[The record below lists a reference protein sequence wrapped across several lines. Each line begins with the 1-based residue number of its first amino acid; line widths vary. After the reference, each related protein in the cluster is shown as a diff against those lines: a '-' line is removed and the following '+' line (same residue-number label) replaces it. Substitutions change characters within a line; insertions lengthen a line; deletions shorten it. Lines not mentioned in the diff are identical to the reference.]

1 MDISVIIPVYNEEES
16 LPKLFDH
23 LNPVIRDIEAQGRTC
38 EVIYVN
44 DGSRDASLALLLKQR
59 KEWLDVVKILDFNG
73 NFGQHMAIMAG
84 FKASSGDIVITMDAD
99 LQNPPEEIPRIVQC
113 IDDGHDVVGTIRE
126 HRQDTFFRRR
136 ASKIVNW
143 LTNRI
148 TGLSLHDYGCMLR
161 GYRRDIIDIINEAGE
176 TSTFIPALA
185 QKFAT
190 NPTEINVSHNA
201 RENGESKYSLF
212 RLMRLN
218 FDLMTGF
225 SIIPLQAVT
234 SLGILISVFSFLFAV
249 YMFLRRLLQ
258 GPEAEGV
265 FTLLAINFLLMG
277 IAIFCMGIAGE
288 YIGRIYQEVRHRPRY
303 IIRKSYGIDT
313 KGEGKDD
320 ESSGVRI

>member
-1 MDISVIIPVYNEEES
+1 MDISIVIPVFNEEDC
-16 LPKLFDH
+16 LHDLFSRLFTVVED
-23 LNPVIRDIEAQGRTC
+23 LQSKGRSC
-38 EVIYVN
+38 EVIFIN
-44 DGSRDASLALLLKQR
+44 DGSKDSSLAILLKEY
-59 KEWLDVVKILDFNG
+59 KSHPEIMKIIDLNG

-84 FKASSGDIVITMDAD
+84 FKASQGQIVITMDAD
-99 LQNPPEEIPRIVQC
+99 LQNPPEEITRIVSC
-113 IDDGHDVVGTIRE
+113 IDNGHDVVGTIRQN
-126 HRQDTFFRRR
+126 RQDSFFRRK
-136 ASKIVNW
+136 ASHFVNW

-161 GYRRDIIDIINEAGE
+161 GYRKDIIDIINEAGE

-185 QKFAT
+185 QKFAA

-201 RENGESKYSLF
+201 REHGESKYSLV

-234 SLGILISVFSFLFAV
+234 STGLIISFLSFLFAV
-249 YMFLRRLLQ
+249 YMFIRRLLQ

-265 FTLLAINFLLMG
+265 FTLFAINFFLMG

-288 YIGRIYQEVRHRPRY
+288 YVGRIYQEVRHRPRY
-303 IIRKSYGIDT
+303 IIRKTYGLT
-313 KGEGKDD
+313 KGESNND
-320 ESSGVRI
+320 